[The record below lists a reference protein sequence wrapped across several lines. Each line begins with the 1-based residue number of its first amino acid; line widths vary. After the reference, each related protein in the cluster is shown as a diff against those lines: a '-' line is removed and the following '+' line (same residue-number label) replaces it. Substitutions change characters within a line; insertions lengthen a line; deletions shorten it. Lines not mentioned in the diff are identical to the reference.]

1 MSDRN
6 TTDRSCYRLES
17 GLSSRCKAL
26 ALGRILRTTGCA
38 IVGRMTSSKQVSS
51 HKTPLQVGM
60 LLYPNMTLL
69 DLAGPQSALGFYST
83 TYLLSE
89 TLDPVLTDS
98 GVTIL
103 PTTTFAACP
112 ENLDVLFVPGG
123 FGTNDAVQNKAVV
136 AFLAQH
142 GPRARYVTSVCSGSI
157 LLAAA
162 GLLDGYKAATHWALY
177 DQLVATGDVQP
188 VYARVVVDRNRM
200 TGGGVTAG
208 IDFGLSLLAELRGE
222 NVAKVQQLMMEY
234 DPAPPYNTGSPNLA
248 GPELTAMAIAAMQ
261 PNIEEGLAISRAHHR
276 QRAVAAA

>member
-1 MSDRN
+1 
-6 TTDRSCYRLES
+6 
-17 GLSSRCKAL
+17 
-26 ALGRILRTTGCA
+26 
-38 IVGRMTSSKQVSS
+38 
-51 HKTPLQVGM
+51 M
-60 LLYPNMTLL
+60 LLYRNMTLL
-69 DLAGPQSALGFYST
+69 DLAGPQSALGFYSN

-89 TLDPVLTDS
+89 TLDPLLTDS

-112 ENLDVLFVPGG
+112 KDLDVLFVPGG
-123 FGTNDAVQNKAVV
+123 FGTNDALQDKAAI

-142 GPRARYVTSVCSGSI
+142 GPRAHYVTSVCSGSI

-188 VYARVVVDRNRM
+188 VHARVVVDRNRM

-222 NVAKVQQLMMEY
+222 NVARMQQLMMEY
-234 DPAPPYNTGSPNLA
+234 DPAPPFNTGSPNLA

-261 PNIEEGLAISRAHHR
+261 PNIEEGLTISRAHHR